1 MNINSSNRCVIKA
14 SLENN
19 DEVRRFA
26 LETKELS
33 KLYSILAELFLLN
46 GNFSIR
52 YKDDQGDIVLISND
66 IELEEAIIVCN
77 NLIRI
82 FIRKDGTKPIT
93 VNEKREIKEVKDAAS
108 VPSTDDLL
116 VMKPPSLSEVPVFPT
131 QNTEVTNGS
140 PSIDVNTIKIV
151 PSIDVNSIK
160 IVENTSEKPVEKEPI
175 PALKL
180 EIKEFPFLN
189 ASQTREKLIKAKQD
203 LVLAKERVGELK
215 KQYEK
220 EMKDVKKLKEEKLK
234 QMEKEK
240 DAPKKI
246 MGRFVKHVTI
256 PDNTELPP
264 NTPFVKTWR
273 FRNEAERPWPVKA
286 QLIFVGRSEEDRLAV
301 VKSIDVGTLAPGQE
315 KDISISM
322 ITPAKQGHYVSYW
335 RLNNPVTDKKF
346 GQRVWVM
353 INVVCD
359 SSSSSGDEKD
369 ELEVVKKYG
378 AALRQLQDMGF
389 TDYKR
394 NVKCLIKSDGDVTQA
409 VKKLLKKMGK
419 K

>member
-234 QMEKEK
+234 QMEK
-240 DAPKKI
+240 
-246 MGRFVKHVTI
+246 R
-256 PDNTELPP
+256 
-264 NTPFVKTWR
+264 
-273 FRNEAERPWPVKA
+273 ERC
-286 QLIFVGRSEEDRLAV
+286 S
-301 VKSIDVGTLAPGQE
+301 
-315 KDISISM
+315 
-322 ITPAKQGHYVSYW
+322 
-335 RLNNPVTDKKF
+335 
-346 GQRVWVM
+346 
-353 INVVCD
+353 
-359 SSSSSGDEKD
+359 
-369 ELEVVKKYG
+369 
-378 AALRQLQDMGF
+378 
-389 TDYKR
+389 
-394 NVKCLIKSDGDVTQA
+394 
-409 VKKLLKKMGK
+409 
-419 K
+419 